1 MSGVVRLS
9 VENWGPIKDGSVEI
23 RPLTVFIGPNNTG
36 KSYLAMLFYT
46 LVRTVSRLGY
56 RAFRFVSA
64 EEKLESVISDIIDA
78 YLKEKRITEDLVG
91 ELSNLISKALSEEMS
106 KEFSSIFREE
116 LERVYSSEVGA
127 LVKLGNKEARIELTV
142 NNPYVE
148 FSVLSRIAA
157 GNKLKV
163 EKFELSL
170 KSFLIEKYIKRKI
183 TNVLRYLSKIE
194 LHKEIRVAIKR
205 YLESELSLWLYETS
219 LKRMLFKGDIHY
231 LPASRAGIL
240 HSYRCVAKALVS
252 LASIAPVRGVE
263 IPGIPGPLADFLG
276 ELILMGEPRR
286 ISKRTRVIKALA
298 QLLEENVLEGEVA
311 LLRGAPE
318 APPTFIFK
326 FDGSSLP
333 ITRVSSM
340 IAEAAPLIILL
351 KYGNV
356 SSGDTLIIEEPEAH
370 LHPDR
375 QARLAV
381 FLARLV
387 NEAGLRF
394 LLTTHSDVLLAKF
407 SNLVSLSA
415 LSRDEVVRLGY
426 DFNVALSPEKVS
438 VYSFEPGPEG
448 VSVVPVKVTYEGI
461 PDDVFRRVL
470 ESLYEET
477 MSLYYR
483 VQESR
488 RARGHEGSESGTD

>member
-127 LVKLGNKEARIELTV
+127 LVKLGSKEARIELTV

-183 TNVLRYLSKIE
+183 TNVLRYFSKIE

-276 ELILMGEPRR
+276 ELISVSYTHLTLPTTE
-286 ISKRTRVIKALA
+286 RV
-298 QLLEENVLEGEVA
+298 
-311 LLRGAPE
+311 
-318 APPTFIFK
+318 
-326 FDGSSLP
+326 
-333 ITRVSSM
+333 
-340 IAEAAPLIILL
+340 
-351 KYGNV
+351 
-356 SSGDTLIIEEPEAH
+356 
-370 LHPDR
+370 
-375 QARLAV
+375 
-381 FLARLV
+381 
-387 NEAGLRF
+387 
-394 LLTTHSDVLLAKF
+394 
-407 SNLVSLSA
+407 
-415 LSRDEVVRLGY
+415 
-426 DFNVALSPEKVS
+426 
-438 VYSFEPGPEG
+438 
-448 VSVVPVKVTYEGI
+448 
-461 PDDVFRRVL
+461 
-470 ESLYEET
+470 
-477 MSLYYR
+477 
-483 VQESR
+483 
-488 RARGHEGSESGTD
+488 